1 MLKILLLL
9 FSLIFINSCE
19 LNRSQVSMLTGALD
33 GYQEKLDEKG
43 AKKVL
48 KCKENSL
55 GDLTCY
61 EY

>member
-1 MLKILLLL
+1 MLKTLILIV
-9 FSLIFINSCE
+9 SLIFITACE
-19 LNRSQVSMLTGALD
+19 LNRSQVKMLTGALE

-48 KCKENSL
+48 KCKKNSL
-55 GDLTCY
+55 GELTCY